1 VPGRGRLW
9 RHCHNRDM
17 TRFLMSWI
25 LSAAALA
32 AAAGLL
38 GEHMNIGAAAD
49 TNQERIIALAIVA
62 LVFSLI
68 NTFVAPVVKMLSL
81 PFIILTLGLFLL
93 VINALLLMLTD
104 WVAGKLDVS
113 FYVESFGWAVLG
125 AIVVSIVN
133 AILGSFAR
141 RV

>member
-1 VPGRGRLW
+1 VPGGERLL
-9 RHCHNRDM
+9 RHCHNQGM

-62 LVFSLI
+62 FVFSLI
-68 NTFVAPVVKMLSL
+68 NTFLAPVVKMLSL

-93 VINALLLMLTD
+93 VINALLLLLTD

-133 AILGSFAR
+133 AILGSFAK

>member
-1 VPGRGRLW
+1 
-9 RHCHNRDM
+9 M

-49 TNQERIIALAIVA
+49 TNQERIIALAIVS

-68 NTFVAPVVKMLSL
+68 NTFVAPIVKMLSL

-93 VINALLLMLTD
+93 VINALLLLLTD

-133 AILGSFAR
+133 AILGSFAK

>member
-1 VPGRGRLW
+1 
-9 RHCHNRDM
+9 M

-113 FYVESFGWAVLG
+113 FYVESFGWALLG
-125 AIVVSIVN
+125 AIVVSVVN
-133 AILGSFAR
+133 AILGSFAK

>member
-1 VPGRGRLW
+1 
-9 RHCHNRDM
+9 M

-25 LSAAALA
+25 LSAASLA

-38 GEHMNIGAAAD
+38 GEHMNIGNAGD
-49 TNQERIIALAIVA
+49 TNQERLIALAIVA

-68 NTFVAPVVKMLSL
+68 NTFVAPVVKTLSL

-93 VINALLLMLTD
+93 VINALLLLLTD
-104 WVAGKLDVS
+104 WIAGKLDVT

-125 AIVVSIVN
+125 AIIISIVN
-133 AILGSFAR
+133 AILGTFVKRA
-141 RV
+141 